1 MFDLKSIRTS
11 GDNAPRYYVL
21 EDEGLKTAIQMA
33 IWLGKP
39 LLLTGAPGTGK
50 TQLAF
55 KVADMLSAEGNI
67 NAGSTA
73 KFLNAPFVFNTKTTS
88 TATDLF
94 YYYDAVRH
102 FQRRYVDEQE
112 QNENRG
118 QVIKTTEISGSVD
131 HDSVEVTKIEYG
143 KQISTAHAFIK
154 MNALGRAI
162 LQAWGKDAILANDKL
177 KDMKD
182 IAEFDELANEPR
194 SSVVLIDEIDKAPR
208 DFPNDLLYEIENM
221 QFSVSELMN
230 KHIGRPQTNAQV
242 VVIMTSNFEK
252 NLPDAF
258 LRRCLFYH
266 IPFPETAGLMKI
278 VAQRIQPHL
287 QELYKEEAGRLADV
301 SKLINDNLEIMIKKF
316 EEIRSSVKEKQPATA
331 ELLEWIKALERQGF
345 FNGGINFD
353 KLEVKQK
360 EIFQRSLPALAKSD
374 EDLTALKKKYA

>member
-67 NAGSTA
+67 NADSTA

-112 QNENRG
+112 QN
-118 QVIKTTEISGSVD
+118 
-131 HDSVEVTKIEYG
+131 G
-143 KQISTAHAFIK
+143 KKAATAHAFIK

-162 LQAWGKDAILANDKL
+162 LQAWGKDAILANEKL
-177 KDMKD
+177 NDMKD

-230 KHIGRPQTNAQV
+230 KHITRPQTNAQV

-266 IPFPETAGLMKI
+266 IPFPETTGLMKI

-353 KLEVKQK
+353 KLEGKQK

-374 EDLTALKKKYA
+374 EDLTVLKKKYA